1 MDTLKATL
9 LSILMLT
16 LVLNLFSVTNLSGMA
31 GQSEANLGDLTGF
44 STKEIAGRQVEDLV
58 ISVDGAGLTLTWPA
72 VPGAVSYKVYSAV
85 SPDLAFSEDFSGSFA
100 GSSWT
105 TPVNDPRRFYY
116 VTSVGSGSPAGFV
129 YVPGGTFNMG
139 DTHGGGLGEEL
150 PVHSVTLS
158 PYYIGITE
166 VTQAEWQTVM
176 GSNPASSYGVG
187 DNYPVYNVSWYAIMK
202 YCNLRSMAEELT
214 PCYSISGSTD
224 PANWGDVPTSNNLT
238 WNAAICDWD
247 ANGYRLPTE
256 AEWEYAARGAATNPD
271 YLYSGSDDI
280 DAVAWNA
287 PTDDSQP
294 VGTKAPNGIGT
305 YDMSGNVFEW
315 CWDRFGYY
323 SADPQTDPT
332 GPASGGWR
340 IFRGGF
346 WNSDDYGCRVS
357 YRGGWSPYGS
367 DYAVGF
373 RVCRTVM

>member
-1 MDTLKATL
+1 MDTLKATV

-16 LVLNLFSVTNLSGMA
+16 LVLNLFSVTDLSGMA
-31 GQSEANLGDLTGF
+31 GQPEANLVDLTGF

-58 ISVDGAGLTLTWPA
+58 ISVDGSGLTLTWPA
-72 VPGAVSYKVYSAV
+72 VPGAVSYKVYSAL

-100 GSSWT
+100 GNSWT

-129 YVPGGTFNMG
+129 NVPGGTFNMG
-139 DTHGGGLGEEL
+139 DTHGVGLGEEL

-166 VTQAEWQTVM
+166 VTQAEWQAVM

-224 PANWGDVPTSNNLT
+224 PANWGNVPTSNDLT

-256 AEWEYAARGAATNPD
+256 AEWEYAARGATTNPD

-287 PTDDSQP
+287 PTDHSQP

-323 SADPQTDPT
+323 SSDPQTDPT

-346 WNSDDYGCRVS
+346 WNSDDHGCRVS
-357 YRGGWSPYGS
+357 YRAGWSPYGS
-367 DYAVGF
+367 EYTVGF
-373 RVCRTVM
+373 RVCRKAM